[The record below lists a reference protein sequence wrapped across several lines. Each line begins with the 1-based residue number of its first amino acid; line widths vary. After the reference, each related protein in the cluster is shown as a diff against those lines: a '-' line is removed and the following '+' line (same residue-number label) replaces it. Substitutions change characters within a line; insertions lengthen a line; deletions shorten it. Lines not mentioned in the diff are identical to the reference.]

1 VDKEVAMEEFTEDQG
16 VEAIIALQK
25 MGGIVEP
32 EERAR
37 KNWNLFSEYDKRNT
51 MNWYDWMCKG
61 GE

>member
-1 VDKEVAMEEFTEDQG
+1 MEEFTEDQG

-32 EERAR
+32 KERAR